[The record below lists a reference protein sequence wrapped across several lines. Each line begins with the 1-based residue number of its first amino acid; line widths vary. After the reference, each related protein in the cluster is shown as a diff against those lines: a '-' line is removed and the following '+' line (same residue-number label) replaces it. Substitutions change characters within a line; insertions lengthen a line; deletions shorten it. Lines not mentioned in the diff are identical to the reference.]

1 MHTLNSRIMSY
12 ILNILIC
19 VCMILLDSLLNCFML
34 IAVIDLS
41 STFDSTIV
49 SIYNL
54 LFMFIIYFWIKIKLK
69 VIILTTIQKPY
80 FSHFSFMAGFVDA
93 LRPTTFSV
101 VHFKIWQSRV
111 TLRRTAM
118 GVLWVSNC
126 KPEGQLTPQQEKE
139 YEEAN
144 TLFVGAVIRALAN
157 HL

>member
-1 MHTLNSRIMSY
+1 
-12 ILNILIC
+12 
-19 VCMILLDSLLNCFML
+19 MILLDSLLNCFML

-80 FSHFSFMAGFVDA
+80 FSHFSFMARFVDA

-101 VHFKIWQSRV
+101 VHFKIW
-111 TLRRTAM
+111 
-118 GVLWVSNC
+118 
-126 KPEGQLTPQQEKE
+126 
-139 YEEAN
+139 
-144 TLFVGAVIRALAN
+144 
-157 HL
+157 